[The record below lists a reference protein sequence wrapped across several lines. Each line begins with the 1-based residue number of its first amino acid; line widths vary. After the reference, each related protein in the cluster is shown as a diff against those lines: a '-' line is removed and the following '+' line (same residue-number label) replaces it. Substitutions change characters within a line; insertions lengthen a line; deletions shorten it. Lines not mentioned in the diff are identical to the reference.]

1 MLFENNKGKLKGVQ
15 EKDFKLEKEIQT
27 LVEKNLDTLLGYEFL
42 ATEFVIESF
51 RFDSVAFDRDNNAFV
66 IIEYKKGRNES
77 LVDQGLA
84 YLNTLLTRK
93 ADFVLLYNE
102 VKGGSRLAKDFD
114 WSQTK
119 LVFVSPKFTP
129 YQLKSVAFKDFGN
142 FHLFEIKQ
150 FANGLV
156 QFVER
161 EVERSV
167 TANLETAGPKSELA
181 TIKKEI
187 VVHTEEEHLSKGS
200 ETVAE
205 LYDQLKQKIMDL
217 GDIKIEPK
225 QLYIAFKAMTNVC
238 DVTIQKNEILIMLN
252 LNDGE
257 LEDNN
262 HFSRLMKDSD
272 GKRIGHWG
280 NGDYQCRLK
289 DPDELDYLMTL
300 IRQSYKKNSL

>member
-1 MLFENNKGKLKGVQ
+1 MILENNKGKLRSVP
-15 EKDFKLEKEIQT
+15 EKDFKLEKEIQS
-27 LVEKNLDTLLGYEFL
+27 LVEANLGTLLGLEFL
-42 ATEFVIESF
+42 ATEFPIESF
-51 RFDSVAFDRDNNAFV
+51 RFDSVAFDRENNAFV

-102 VKGGSRLAKDFD
+102 VKGESRLAKDFD

-142 FHLFEIKQ
+142 FHLYEIKQ
-150 FANGLV
+150 YANGLI

-161 EVERSV
+161 EVERDI
-167 TANLETAGPKSELA
+167 TANLDNPGSRSELA

-187 VVHTEEEHLSKGS
+187 VVHTEAEHLEKGGQG
-200 ETVAE
+200 VAE
-205 LYDQLKQKIMDL
+205 LYELLKQKVLDL
-217 GDIKIEPK
+217 GEVKVEPK
-225 QLYIAFKAMTNVC
+225 QLYIAFKAATNIC
-238 DVTIQKNEILIMLN
+238 DITIQKNEILIMIN
-252 LNDGE
+252 LYDGE

-262 HFSRLMKDSD
+262 HYCRLMKNAE

-280 NGDYQCRLK
+280 NGDYQCRLR

-300 IRQSYKKNSL
+300 IRQSYRKNS

>member
-1 MLFENNKGKLKGVQ
+1 MILENNKGKLKSVP

-27 LVEKNLDTLLGYEFL
+27 LVEKNLDALLGYEFL
-42 ATEFVIESF
+42 TTEYPIESF
-51 RFDSVAFDRDNNAFV
+51 RFDSVAFDRENNSFV

-102 VKGGSRLAKDFD
+102 VKGEARLARDFD

-119 LVFVSPKFTP
+119 LVFISPKFTS

-142 FHLFEIKQ
+142 FHLYEIKQ
-150 FANGLV
+150 YANGFV

-161 EVERSV
+161 EVERNITASIESV
-167 TANLETAGPKSELA
+167 PAKGELA

-187 VVHTEEEHLSKGS
+187 VVHTEQEHLDKGS
-200 ETVAE
+200 DAVRE
-205 LYDQLKQKIMDL
+205 LYELFKQKVLEL
-217 GDIKIEPK
+217 GDIKVEPR
-225 QLYIAFKAMTNVC
+225 QLYVAFKAATNIC
-238 DVTIQKNEILIMLN
+238 DVTILKNEILIMIN
-252 LNDGE
+252 MNEGE

-262 HFSRLMKDSD
+262 HFCRLMIGEG

-289 DPDELDYLMTL
+289 DPDELDYLITL
-300 IRQSYKKNSL
+300 IRQSFKKNS